1 MNHRYTLINRLDSDT
16 FLSFLDGLG
25 VKLDTCLDLLECI
38 DKRVFNGFTQKDVS
52 SFTGKSLA
60 TIKRFE
66 QGKVDSLFLYK
77 FYIDRF
83 KGLPNKKKK
92 ISHRW
97 VYND

>member
-1 MNHRYTLINRLDSDT
+1 MNHRHKLIKRLNSD
-16 FLSFLDGLG
+16 SFLKLMDGLSS
-25 VKLDTCLDLLECI
+25 KHDTSLDILECI

-52 SFTGKSLA
+52 GFTGKSLA

-83 KGLPNKKKK
+83 RELPNKQKKTVPK
-92 ISHRW
+92 W
-97 VYND
+97 VYD